1 MLFNLDLAPLG
12 ENVMNTGANAF
23 NSSAVIVSWSP
34 PQTPQGVITRYVI
47 YKYQPPS
54 NSTAVMAVEVPGSE
68 RQGMVVG
75 LQPYTQYKFTVT
87 ACNSFTCSG
96 HSPQA
101 LARTLA
107 AGM

>member
-1 MLFNLDLAPLG
+1 
-12 ENVMNTGANAF
+12 MNTGANAF
-23 NSSAVIVSWSP
+23 NSNAVIVSWSP